1 MSNPEQAAVSS
12 NADACVELFRV
23 TLLSLEG
30 IEVSEETLRPNH
42 GSGSNRE
49 KLAAVSNR
57 WRITAWAGFRSSF
70 PTGCLSVPTS
80 HYSTIFQTEGN
91 LLAVESDQIEFDSS
105 ASSLGESGPVGKVHW
120 QDYMQYDERQLSN
133 DGGLEHLTTKPQHHL
148 QVTLPPPPTRSEPTL
163 ACDDLMLPDIIE
175 IHVCIVCKLID
186 PQFEES
192 ADEDLTFTSFRKK
205 GRDTTSCTK
214 EEHFSHGIAH
224 MKIPSREQ
232 STVNNLDLSGF
243 SRPGGKVVMLPIR
256 TKLPT
261 KDNNET
267 GKILARFVNNAIL
280 SMRVEKSTVPLEQF
294 NTCKEAQR
302 HYIKSDWNGESCAP
316 ASLNS
321 FESKGK
327 GNHIVRA
334 GQILNDIR
342 QTLSSQ
348 MSNLRKS
355 DEEQLAS
362 HDLEQSKSIPSP
374 KKSFSHLLKLTCGEL
389 GDVLQGDEMGM
400 YDQSNTMDSSL
411 ATADVMG
418 T

>member
-1 MSNPEQAAVSS
+1 MSHPDQA
-12 NADACVELFRV
+12 ACVEIFHV

-30 IEVSEETLRPNH
+30 IELSEETLAPNY
-42 GSGSNRE
+42 GSRSNSK
-49 KLAAVSNR
+49 KLAAVSNH
-57 WRITAWAGFRSSF
+57 WRISAWAGFRSSF

-80 HYSTIFQTEGN
+80 HYSTIFQSEGN
-91 LLAVESDQIEFDSS
+91 LLAVESDQVELDSS
-105 ASSLGESGPVGKVHW
+105 ASSLGESGSVGRVHW
-120 QDYMQYDERQLSN
+120 HDYMQYSERQPSN
-133 DGGLEHLTTKPQHHL
+133 DGGVEHLTAKPQHHL
-148 QVTLPPPPTRSEPTL
+148 QITLPPPPTRSEPTP

-175 IHVCIVCKLID
+175 IHVCIACNLIN
-186 PQFEES
+186 PQFEDS
-192 ADEDLTFTSFRKK
+192 DDLTFRSCRKK
-205 GRDTTSCTK
+205 GRDTSCTK

-261 KDNNET
+261 DDNET

-280 SMRVEKSTVPLEQF
+280 SMRVEKSTVPLEQY
-294 NTCKEAQR
+294 NKCKEAQR
-302 HYIKSDWNGESCAP
+302 HYIQGDWNGESCAP

-327 GNHIVRA
+327 GNHIERA
-334 GQILNDIR
+334 GQIMNDIR

-348 MSNLRKS
+348 ISNLRKS

-362 HDLEQSKSIPSP
+362 HDLSQSKSKPSP
-374 KKSFSHLLKLTCGEL
+374 KKSFSQLFKLTCGEL

-411 ATADVMG
+411 ATADVM
-418 T
+418 

>member
-1 MSNPEQAAVSS
+1 
-12 NADACVELFRV
+12 
-23 TLLSLEG
+23 
-30 IEVSEETLRPNH
+30 
-42 GSGSNRE
+42 
-49 KLAAVSNR
+49 
-57 WRITAWAGFRSSF
+57 
-70 PTGCLSVPTS
+70 
-80 HYSTIFQTEGN
+80 
-91 LLAVESDQIEFDSS
+91 
-105 ASSLGESGPVGKVHW
+105 
-120 QDYMQYDERQLSN
+120 
-133 DGGLEHLTTKPQHHL
+133 
-148 QVTLPPPPTRSEPTL
+148 
-163 ACDDLMLPDIIE
+163 
-175 IHVCIVCKLID
+175 
-186 PQFEES
+186 
-192 ADEDLTFTSFRKK
+192 
-205 GRDTTSCTK
+205 
-214 EEHFSHGIAH
+214 
-224 MKIPSREQ
+224 
-232 STVNNLDLSGF
+232 LSGF

-261 KDNNET
+261 KNNNET

-294 NTCKEAQR
+294 NTSKEAQR

>member
-1 MSNPEQAAVSS
+1 MSNPDQA
-12 NADACVELFRV
+12 ACVELFRV

-30 IEVSEETLRPNH
+30 IELSEETLGPIH
-42 GSGSNRE
+42 GSRSNGS
-49 KLAAVSNR
+49 KIAVSNH

-80 HYSTIFQTEGN
+80 HYSTIFQREGN
-91 LLAVESDQIEFDSS
+91 LLAVESDQIELDSS
-105 ASSLGESGPVGKVHW
+105 ASALGESGPVGRVHW
-120 QDYMQYDERQLSN
+120 QDYMQYEQEPSN
-133 DGGLEHLTTKPQHHL
+133 DGGVEHLTTKPQHHL
-148 QVTLPPPPTRSEPTL
+148 QVTLPPPPTRSDPTP

-175 IHVCIVCKLID
+175 IHVCIACNLIN
-186 PQFEES
+186 PQFEDS
-192 ADEDLTFTSFRKK
+192 ADELTFRSCRKK
-205 GRDTTSCTK
+205 GRDTSCTK

-232 STVNNLDLSGF
+232 ATANNLDLSGF

-256 TKLPT
+256 TKLLT
-261 KDNNET
+261 DNDET

-294 NTCKEAQR
+294 NNCKEAQR

-334 GQILNDIR
+334 GQIFNDVR
-342 QTLSSQ
+342 QTLNSQ

-355 DEEQLAS
+355 DGEQLAS
-362 HDLEQSKSIPSP
+362 RDLSQSKSIPSP
-374 KKSFSHLLKLTCGEL
+374 KKKSFSQLFKLTCGEL

-411 ATADVMG
+411 ATADVI
-418 T
+418 